1 MDITKA
7 DKNLKVETKIDK
19 EDIIWLDAA
28 EAPFELYGA
37 VEFNPYARIPSDIAK
52 TVSESVEMLNKH
64 TAGIRVRFRTNSP
77 YIAVNAKWSK
87 QTKMSKMTVIGMSGF
102 DMFFRSETDG
112 KYSYYNTFTP
122 PSDSPEGY
130 ESVIDTT
137 GEMKDYIIN
146 FPLYNS
152 VDKLYIGVKKGADF
166 EKPAK
171 YYNELPIVFY
181 GSSITQG
188 ASASRPGNSYQN
200 FLSRMLNMD
209 YINLGF
215 SGSGRAE
222 DEIVNY
228 MAGLKMLAFVADY
241 DHNAPTVEHLQN
253 THFKMYETIRK
264 AQPDL
269 PYIMISRPDYKTAPF
284 KSNSDDERRSVIM
297 ETYQKALA
305 GGDKNVYFIDG
316 ATIFRGPEADAC
328 TVDGCH
334 PNDLGFFKFAE
345 TLYPILYKI
354 LYF

>member
-137 GEMKDYIIN
+137 GEDPILLIN
-146 FPLYNS
+146 PVIVETSGEQIGQEGCLSVPGKSGQVTRPNYVKVLAYDENMEQFEIEGTELLARALCHEIDHLEGHLYVEKVEGPL
-152 VDKLYIGVKKGADF
+152 
-166 EKPAK
+166 
-171 YYNELPIVFY
+171 
-181 GSSITQG
+181 
-188 ASASRPGNSYQN
+188 
-200 FLSRMLNMD
+200 MD
-209 YINLGF
+209 
-215 SGSGRAE
+215 
-222 DEIVNY
+222 VNY
-228 MAGLKMLAFVADY
+228 
-241 DHNAPTVEHLQN
+241 
-253 THFKMYETIRK
+253 
-264 AQPDL
+264 
-269 PYIMISRPDYKTAPF
+269 
-284 KSNSDDERRSVIM
+284 DDE
-297 ETYQKALA
+297 E
-305 GGDKNVYFIDG
+305 DD
-316 ATIFRGPEADAC
+316 E
-328 TVDGCH
+328 
-334 PNDLGFFKFAE
+334 E
-345 TLYPILYKI
+345 
-354 LYF
+354 